1 MARQV
6 ESVIIADGA
15 EAFDATIEK
24 IVELEARKKAIA
36 KEIDELKM
44 YMMDTLGFSPTS
56 PSAASY
62 ETARWQLQLSPKKT
76 TSVPSE
82 QKRALIAWMQE
93 DMANVKDVLT
103 YCNLTISAA
112 SNLWKADAEV
122 KDRLDQFLETKVA
135 SPTFTFKKRS
145 IEEE

>member
-44 YMMDTLGFSPTS
+44 YMMDALGFSPTS
-56 PSAASY
+56 PSTASY
-62 ETARWQLQLSPKKT
+62 ETAKWQLQLSPKKT

-93 DMANVKDVLT
+93 DMAHVKDVLT